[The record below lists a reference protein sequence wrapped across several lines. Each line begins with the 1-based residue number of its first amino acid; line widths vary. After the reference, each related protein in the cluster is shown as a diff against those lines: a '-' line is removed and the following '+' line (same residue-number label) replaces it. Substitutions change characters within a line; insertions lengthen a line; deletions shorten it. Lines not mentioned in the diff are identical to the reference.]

1 MSLKYVTCT
10 DACDRR
16 INLPYAWN
24 RELKRL
30 VSVNLHDDLMEKI
43 LGKNAIAFLD
53 LDKKL
58 ENTICNKRD
67 GQAIGV
73 V

>member
-1 MSLKYVTCT
+1 MRLKHATCT

-16 INLPYAWN
+16 INLPYAWD

-30 VSVNLHDDLMEKI
+30 VSLNLHDDLMEKI
-43 LGKNAIAFLD
+43 LGKNAIACLD

-58 ENTICNKRD
+58 ENSTCNKRE

>member
-1 MSLKYVTCT
+1 
-10 DACDRR
+10 
-16 INLPYAWN
+16 
-24 RELKRL
+24 
-30 VSVNLHDDLMEKI
+30 MEKI

-58 ENTICNKRD
+58 ENTTCKKRD